1 MDNLIMRKKETS
13 ARRLDIIH
21 TARDLFAEK
30 NYYETKISDITK
42 HLRISHGTFYNYF
55 KNKSDVFTHIIKVY
69 IKRLE
74 EIFLKENPG
83 LSNNAI
89 EFRNQL
95 VRLANELFE
104 VFIEDQNMYDILFF
118 RAKVAGLE
126 TEKEV
131 KKLFKT
137 AELFI
142 EKYLTHGVNKKFLRN
157 SIDVSLNAKAI
168 RGMAIVALEDL
179 MENDAPLQLKE
190 RWILSL
196 SNFIIDGLS

>member
-1 MDNLIMRKKETS
+1 MGKKGTA

-42 HLRISHGTFYNYF
+42 RLEISQGTFYNYF
-55 KNKSDVFTHIIKVY
+55 KNKSDVFTYIIKVY
-69 IKRLE
+69 IKRIE
-74 EIFLKENPG
+74 EIFLKENPE

-95 VRLANELFE
+95 VRLQNELFD
-104 VFIEDQNMYDILFF
+104 VFIEDQKMYDILFF
-118 RAKVAGLE
+118 RAEVAGLE

-142 EKYLTHGVNKKFLRN
+142 KKYLTHGVTKKFLRN

-168 RGMAIVALEDL
+168 RGMTTVALEDL
-179 MENDAPLQLKE
+179 MENGAPLQLKE

-196 SNFIIDGLS
+196 SNFILDGLS